1 MASLETQLYAWDL
14 VEREKLKLTKLQV
27 ALDVL
32 LSASHQELV
41 LKDVLANQIREQEAF
56 LDELRRDL
64 ELGFVGRVIVKLEH
78 CG

>member
-1 MASLETQLYAWDL
+1 L

-64 ELGFVGRVIVKLEH
+64 ESGFVGRVIVKLEH